1 MNFHRCLSADV
12 GSRWGQLTF
21 QPLPHSLEVQ
31 YRLCLPANDT
41 TASRRN
47 TGSQTQ
53 LETLLKNE
61 MVIDMERSTAAA
73 VTSVWFT
80 GMCVCVSTVCACV
93 RSFSVCHAPLPP
105 PVYLAHFLHRLPPR
119 YFMSESFYSSHLRT
133 HFRLLNV
140 SICGGSDTHSL
151 TPQGTYP

>member
-1 MNFHRCLSADV
+1 MGSVNLITTSA
-12 GSRWGQLTF
+12 
-21 QPLPHSLEVQ
+21 QPRGTAQAVSLCQRRYSVTQEVKHSW
-31 YRLCLPANDT
+31 RH
-41 TASRRN
+41 
-47 TGSQTQ
+47 
-53 LETLLKNE
+53 ET
-61 MVIDMERSTAAA
+61 VIDTARSHSSHQCVVSPT
-73 VTSVWFT
+73 
-80 GMCVCVSTVCACV
+80 CVCVLYVCFCCTACVCV